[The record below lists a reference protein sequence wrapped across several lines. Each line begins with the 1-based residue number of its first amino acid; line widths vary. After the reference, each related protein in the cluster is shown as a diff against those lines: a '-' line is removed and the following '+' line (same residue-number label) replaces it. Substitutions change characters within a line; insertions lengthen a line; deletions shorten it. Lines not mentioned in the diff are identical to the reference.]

1 MLKCKHE
8 RCQYPNCEGE
18 NCGLTVEQLLT
29 MTIADNASLRNRIKD
44 IYSVVANAP
53 LRNALHALSKLTS
66 EVDEY
71 EITCPFGYGD
81 CISDPA
87 YIRAWH
93 PEWWIELGRP
103 TECSCHFSKAEV
115 EHMTGC
121 PYYDDEDK

>member
-1 MLKCKHE
+1 MLKCKHAY
-8 RCQYPNCEGE
+8 CQYPNCNGE
-18 NCGLTVEQLLT
+18 NCGISVENLLAY
-29 MTIADNASLRNRIKD
+29 MCAEANHLRQIPKQMYHAVMAAPVKRID
-44 IYSVVANAP
+44 VEMQRFLPEA
-53 LRNALHALSKLTS
+53 
-66 EVDEY
+66 Y

-87 YIRAWH
+87 YIRCYH

-103 TECSCHFSKAEV
+103 TECSCHYSQAEV